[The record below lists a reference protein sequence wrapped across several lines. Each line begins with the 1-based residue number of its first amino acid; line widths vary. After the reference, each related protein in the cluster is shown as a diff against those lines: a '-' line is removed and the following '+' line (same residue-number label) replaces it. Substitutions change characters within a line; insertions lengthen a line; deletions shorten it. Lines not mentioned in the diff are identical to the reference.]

1 MHSWQASWATLLAA
15 ELEAEAEVA
24 AEVVTE
30 SFEAGAVEWTEAE
43 MASQVLSEYSA
54 DEEEHS
60 FLSS

>member
-15 ELEAEAEVA
+15 EVEAEVA